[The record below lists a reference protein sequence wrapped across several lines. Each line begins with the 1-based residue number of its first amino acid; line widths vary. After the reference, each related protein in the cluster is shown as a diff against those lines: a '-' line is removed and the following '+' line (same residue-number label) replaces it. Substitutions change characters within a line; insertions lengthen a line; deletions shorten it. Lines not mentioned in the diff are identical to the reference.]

1 LDLGFIQNF
10 LFEASVWV
18 IPVLL
23 AITLHE
29 AAHAYVASLCGDPT
43 ARQLGRVTLNPLA
56 HIDRF
61 GTVILPIICLLSP
74 LGLVFGYAKP
84 VPVNF
89 NRLGNPRR
97 DMILVAVAG
106 PFANLILLVISAI
119 LLHVAAMMPEW
130 LGEWLAAN
138 LYRSVLLNAILAV
151 FNMLPIPP
159 LDGGRIVTGLLPYP
173 LAVRFARME
182 RFGILLVIGVLF
194 LLPTLASA
202 VNYDLGFMKNLPSI
216 PIYGLMDMVFSL
228 VGLR

>member
-10 LFEASVWV
+10 LFEASVWA
-18 IPVLL
+18 IPVVL

-61 GTVILPIICLLSP
+61 GTVILPILCLILP
-74 LGLVFGYAKP
+74 FGLVFGYAKP
-84 VPVNF
+84 VPVSF
-89 NRLGNPRR
+89 HRLSNPRR

-106 PFANLILLVISAI
+106 PVANLILLLISAI

-130 LGEWLAAN
+130 LGEWFAAN

-159 LDGGRIVTGLLPYP
+159 LDGGRIVTGFLPYP
-173 LAVRFARME
+173 LAVRFAQME

-202 VNYDLGFMKNLPSI
+202 VNYDVGFMKNLLAI
-216 PIYGLMDMVFSL
+216 PIHGLVDMVFSL